1 MASRNGRY
9 TSRRAVNGA
18 LGTFVEGGSLD
29 DGQQMLG
36 GPSVLRSAATK
47 QVNGVTIS
55 VQPLRETS
63 IAEITDMLPRRPD
76 ATLPRVRIAWSE
88 SNRPLSDV
96 AVNPPVSPP
105 NRPPARGTRQHSGRL
120 VPHSDA
126 RIGPVSCPSRMKT
139 NIGLNE
145 EDRLEVGAMLN
156 LLLADEYVIYA
167 TARDY
172 HWNVTGPEFIS
183 LHQQFE
189 AQFTQT
195 AEWIDQVAER
205 ARAIG
210 AGARGNWADLTKA
223 ARLSADPGIDLSA
236 EHMLAE
242 LLALHE
248 ETIVQL
254 RTDSDACIDRYNDA
268 GTADFLTGLME
279 QHEKVGWMLRAQ
291 LETEEEESSQDAPA
305 GIAHS

>member
-1 MASRNGRY
+1 
-9 TSRRAVNGA
+9 
-18 LGTFVEGGSLD
+18 
-29 DGQQMLG
+29 
-36 GPSVLRSAATK
+36 
-47 QVNGVTIS
+47 
-55 VQPLRETS
+55 
-63 IAEITDMLPRRPD
+63 
-76 ATLPRVRIAWSE
+76 
-88 SNRPLSDV
+88 
-96 AVNPPVSPP
+96 
-105 NRPPARGTRQHSGRL
+105 
-120 VPHSDA
+120 
-126 RIGPVSCPSRMKT
+126 MKT

-145 EDRLEVGAMLN
+145 DDRLEVGAMLN
-156 LLLADEYVIYA
+156 LLLADEYVIYV
-167 TARDY
+167 TAHDY

-189 AQFTQT
+189 GQFAQA

-223 ARLSADPGIDLSA
+223 ARLSADPGIGLSA
-236 EHMLAE
+236 EHMLSE

-279 QHEKVGWMLRAQ
+279 QHEKVAWMLRAQ
-291 LETEEEESSQDAPA
+291 LETEEEETTQDATV
-305 GIAHS
+305 GIGHA